1 MTGTPCGEKS
11 NRQLFREGVRDGTPI
26 ALGYLV
32 VSFTLGITAHNAGL
46 DALDGFLASF
56 FNLASAGEYAAFT
69 VIAADAPYWEMAAIT
84 LVANARYMLMSC
96 VLSQKF
102 SPSTPF
108 YHRLAVGFGIT
119 DEIFGISISRKGFL
133 QPAYNYGA
141 MALAVPVWALGTSL
155 GIVAGDILPPSL
167 LSALSVALYGMFI
180 AIIIPPGKENGVV
193 LGLVLMSFAMS
204 FLAANLPFVS
214 ELSASSRTIVLTLL
228 ISGAAACL
236 FPLKESEGEEDDS

>member
-1 MTGTPCGEKS
+1 MMADPPIRKTQG
-11 NRQLFREGVRDGTPI
+11 QLFREGMRDGTPI

-46 DALDGFLASF
+46 DAVEGFIASF

-96 VLSQKF
+96 VLSQKI
-102 SPSTPF
+102 SADTPF
-108 YHRLAVGFGIT
+108 YHRLGVGVGIT
-119 DEIFGISISRKGFL
+119 DEIFGITISRKGFL

-141 MALAVPVWALGTSL
+141 MVFAVPTWAFGTSF
-155 GIVAGDILPPSL
+155 GIVAGDILPPSF

-180 AIIIPPGKENGVV
+180 AIVIPPGKQDKVV
-193 LGLVLMSFAMS
+193 LGLVFLSFALS
-204 FLAANLPFVS
+204 FLAASAPFVS
-214 ELSASSRTIVLTLL
+214 TLSGSLRTILLTVL
-228 ISGAAACL
+228 ISGAAAAF
-236 FPLKESEGEEDDS
+236 FPVAEEQESGEA

>member
-1 MTGTPCGEKS
+1 MTRAPDGGKTT
-11 NRQLFREGVRDGTPI
+11 RQLFREGMRDGTPI

-46 DALDGFLASF
+46 DALQGFIASF

-102 SPSTPF
+102 SPATPF
-108 YHRLAVGFGIT
+108 YHRLGVGFGVT
-119 DEIFGISISRKGFL
+119 DEIFGISISRQGFL

-155 GIVAGDILPPSL
+155 GIVAGDVLPPSL

-180 AIIIPPGKENGVV
+180 AIIIPPGKENKIV
-193 LGLVLMSFAMS
+193 LSLVFISFAMS
-204 FLAANLPFVS
+204 FLAANLPLVS
-214 ELSASSRTIVLTLL
+214 ELSGSSRTIILTLL
-228 ISGAAACL
+228 ISGAAAWR
-236 FPLKESEGEEDDS
+236 FPLREVAEEEDS